1 MNISMNRL
9 LSMVAAAIMM
19 LMSGAALAEDAPSLQ
34 EVQDELKKLQE
45 KGGKA
50 AQVAKDFMNSSCMKQ
65 LQSSLKG
72 TGKAAKAAKSSM

>member
-1 MNISMNRL
+1 MFRVNRPFNVFRGVLMNISMNRL

-50 AQVAKDFMNSSCMKQ
+50 AQVAKDFMNSV
-65 LQSSLKG
+65 
-72 TGKAAKAAKSSM
+72 